1 MEMSS
6 VYACDSHRIILCSLQ
21 IASPW
26 QKCEEDT
33 QVDSFQLS
41 EMLGGGGGGGGGAG
55 VFGGNPPPPPPPP
68 PPVDRTL
75 EDYMAKQT

>member
-6 VYACDSHRIILCSLQ
+6 VYACDSHRIILYSLQ
-21 IASPW
+21 IARPW

-33 QVDSFQLS
+33 QVNSFQLS
-41 EMLGGGGGGGGGAG
+41 EMLGGGGGGGGGG
-55 VFGGNPPPPPPPP
+55 IL

-75 EDYMAKQT
+75 EDYKV